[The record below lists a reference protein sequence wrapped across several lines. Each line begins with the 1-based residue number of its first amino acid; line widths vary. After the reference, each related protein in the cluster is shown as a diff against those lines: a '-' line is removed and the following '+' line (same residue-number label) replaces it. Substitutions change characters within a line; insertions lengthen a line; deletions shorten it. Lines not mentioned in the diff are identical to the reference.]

1 MLSILYKV
9 VYYSN
14 KKAKNLQDFSKDMV
28 VFTYMANL
36 SINDI
41 EFIVVATSIAR
52 IDLRLNQLQ
61 EQIYGIKEIC
71 KE

>member
-1 MLSILYKV
+1 MLSILYNV

-28 VFTYMANL
+28 VFTYMANM

-61 EQIYGIKEIC
+61 EHIYGIKEIC

>member
-1 MLSILYKV
+1 
-9 VYYSN
+9 
-14 KKAKNLQDFSKDMV
+14 MV